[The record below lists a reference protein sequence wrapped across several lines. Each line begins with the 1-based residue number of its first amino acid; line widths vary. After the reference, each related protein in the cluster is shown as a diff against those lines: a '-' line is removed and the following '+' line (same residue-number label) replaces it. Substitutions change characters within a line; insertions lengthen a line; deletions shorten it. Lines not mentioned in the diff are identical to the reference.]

1 MSEIVEMLTEVLDY
15 LDELYFSASPE
26 LAKKITLIE
35 KKLKKATDTLCK
47 EEIDAET
54 RGIDGQEEG
63 LDNDEE
69 GWDYEGPEND
79 CD

>member
-1 MSEIVEMLTEVLDY
+1 MSEAINMLAEVLDD
-15 LDELYFSASPE
+15 LDELYFSATPE
-26 LAKKITLIE
+26 IAKKITLIE
-35 KKLKKATDTLCK
+35 KKLKKVSDTICK
-47 EEIDAET
+47 EEADAET

-69 GWDYEGPEND
+69 GWEYEGPEND